1 MIARKIGDALTTIAA
16 VALSAAAL
24 YFGTAGAKIRPFIL
38 VMYAALFLFVAVKT
52 WFDKEP
58 LRIARRHWQRFY
70 VSLAGMSLALF
81 YLVQALMEPLNGWK
95 SARMWIFGFSWL
107 LLATRELHV
116 FYMGESAQ
124 ASQ

>member
-1 MIARKIGDALTTIAA
+1 MIARKVGDALTTIGA

-38 VMYAALFLFVAVKT
+38 VMYVVFFLFIAVKG

-58 LRIARRHWQRFY
+58 LRIARHHWQRFY
-70 VSLAGMSLALF
+70 VSLAGMLLALL
-81 YLVQALMEPLNGWK
+81 YLVQALMDPLNGWK

-107 LLATRELHV
+107 LLAVHELHV
-116 FYMGESAQ
+116 FFKGESAQ

>member
-1 MIARKIGDALTTIAA
+1 MIARRVGDALTTIGA

-24 YFGTAGAKIRPFIL
+24 YFGTAGAKIRPFIV
-38 VMYAALFLFVAVKT
+38 VMYVALFLLIAVKS

-58 LRIARRHWQRFY
+58 LRIPRRHWQRFY
-70 VSLAGMSLALF
+70 LSLAGMLLALF
-81 YLVQALMEPLNGWK
+81 YLVQALMNPLNGWK

-107 LLATRELHV
+107 LLVARELHV
-116 FYMGESAQ
+116 FYKGESEQ